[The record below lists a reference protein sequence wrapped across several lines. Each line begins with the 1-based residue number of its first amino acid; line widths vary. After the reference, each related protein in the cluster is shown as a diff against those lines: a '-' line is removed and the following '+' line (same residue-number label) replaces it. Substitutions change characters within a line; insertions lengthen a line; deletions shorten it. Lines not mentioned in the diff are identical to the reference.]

1 MVVMSLP
8 PICRLLANAV
18 NESCSLAVMLSN
30 PDDPPDKSARS
41 DKPELLL
48 AAEPLEL
55 ELLNRLLRALR
66 MLSTSAPAL
75 MVF

>member
-1 MVVMSLP
+1 MRVMSFP
-8 PICRLLANAV
+8 PICRLLANAF
-18 NESCSLAVMLSN
+18 NESWSLAVILSE
-30 PDDPPDKSARS
+30 PDDPPDNSAKS

-55 ELLNRLLRALR
+55 ELPNRLSRALR
-66 MLSTSAPAL
+66 MLSTRAPAL